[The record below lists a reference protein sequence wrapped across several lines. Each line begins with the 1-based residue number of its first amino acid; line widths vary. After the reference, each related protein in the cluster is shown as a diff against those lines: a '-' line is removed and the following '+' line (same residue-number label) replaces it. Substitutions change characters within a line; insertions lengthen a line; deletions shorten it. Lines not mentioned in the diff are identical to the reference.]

1 MIAKSEF
8 SRNINMIKGV
18 RVFGV
23 LATNGFGKMAKAG
36 AGGEIFLSCI

>member
-1 MIAKSEF
+1 MVIMVAKSEF

-23 LATNGFGKMAKAG
+23 LATNGFGKMVNAG
-36 AGGEIFLSCI
+36 AGDEFF